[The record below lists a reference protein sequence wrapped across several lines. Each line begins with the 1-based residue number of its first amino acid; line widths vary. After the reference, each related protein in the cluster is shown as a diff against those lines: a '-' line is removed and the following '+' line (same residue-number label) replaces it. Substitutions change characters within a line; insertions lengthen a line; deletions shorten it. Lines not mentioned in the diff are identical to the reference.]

1 MLKIRKFSIINQLE
15 LKTQWKTAVTAHMIH
30 INEKMIY
37 FRKFVNI
44 IMFIYTNLLINNNKY
59 VKKFLIP

>member
-1 MLKIRKFSIINQLE
+1 MLKISKFNIINQLE
-15 LKTQWKTAVTAHMIH
+15 LKTQWKTTATAHMIH

-44 IMFIYTNLLINNNKY
+44 IMFIYTNLLINK
-59 VKKFLIP
+59 